1 MLCVRIPAT
10 SHYPLPS
17 PARTVLVLQ
26 AKHEVALGA
35 GVSRKNGALVRRDQ
49 ARHAIPLAPQSYCAA
64 TPASLQLVCVA
75 GLEALSPCSHTF

>member
-1 MLCVRIPAT
+1 MLCMFSPPI
-10 SHYPLPS
+10 SHYPFPS
-17 PARTVLVLQ
+17 PARTVIVLQ
-26 AKHEVALGA
+26 AKHEITLGG